1 MCASSI
7 TVTWSPERDFVNEAD
22 EIQKSFQPYFEATLL
37 TEPTDPNK
45 LYDLKR
51 TVEDHHLF
59 GTEEVDDYAR
69 VYFSVKGKQELL
81 QPLLDS
87 VVDRYEIR
95 SKDERVDIRKH
106 VGDYV
111 RLYSFLSQVI
121 TFGDASLEKFYQFTR
136 HLLRKLRLP
145 DDPLPREITKDINMA
160 SYRIQQTS
168 SGTIKLMDEDGQLKP
183 ISALGTGRPQQ
194 EDQAP
199 LSQIIEYI
207 NDHFGTDF
215 TNADKVKFF
224 AENMGRRLED
234 QEGLRRALDTGVNP
248 SEETRKLAFDT
259 FFGDTLEDMIDS
271 DFDIYKKI
279 KDDPDFGTLFRAVM
293 YQRIAAALQ
302 RRVIAT

>member
-1 MCASSI
+1 
-7 TVTWSPERDFVNEAD
+7 
-22 EIQKSFQPYFEATLL
+22 
-37 TEPTDPNK
+37 
-45 LYDLKR
+45 
-51 TVEDHHLF
+51 
-59 GTEEVDDYAR
+59 
-69 VYFSVKGKQELL
+69 
-81 QPLLDS
+81 

-279 KDDPDFGTLFRAVM
+279 KDDPGLRHPIPRRDVPAHRGGLAAPGDRDLM
-293 YQRIAAALQ
+293 PDQRSAAARPPT
-302 RRVIAT
+302 RRVIGPLTGGQPLACPWAFSFLRRGMTCV